1 MSDKML
7 AAELMGELEKT
18 LKILKKIYFLEAKY
32 NQVYKMLKRD
42 LLKFHEFLVQIG

>member
-18 LKILKKIYFLEAKY
+18 LKILKKNRLSGG
-32 NQVYKMLKRD
+32 
-42 LLKFHEFLVQIG
+42 QI